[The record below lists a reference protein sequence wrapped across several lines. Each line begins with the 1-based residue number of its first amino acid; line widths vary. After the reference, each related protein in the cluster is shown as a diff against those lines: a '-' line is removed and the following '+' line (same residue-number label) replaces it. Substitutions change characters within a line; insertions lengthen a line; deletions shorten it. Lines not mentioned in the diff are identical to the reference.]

1 MKKQI
6 LFILLILFILAS
18 CSKEILREDELLQK
32 RNVLESAEPNLL
44 LSSVIQK
51 SSFTYMAQGGP
62 GTSIL
67 SVTAQYMQGNRSAG
81 DNIYEGFQK
90 PRTDLYNLTG
100 QIKLVQAAIDIVHE
114 KGLKNY
120 EGIFTIFKAAL
131 WATVTDIY
139 GDIYYT
145 EGLHGQDG
153 ILFPVFDEQKNIYP
167 ALIQDLK
174 NATQLLTEGTEPID
188 KVYDLY
194 YAGDK
199 SKWIKF
205 ANSLRLRLLMRAS
218 AKMTNAAAE
227 IAAVAALP
235 LMGDTPDN
243 ASIPYQG
250 GDRTYAW
257 PLGSLYMG
265 YTDNFL
271 LNRPSKT
278 LIDSLKALN
287 DERLKV
293 WVAPI
298 ERPWT
303 NTVDSILKNTWID
316 PSTGIKY
323 GKRTIV
329 QKGYSYDILWEFID
343 RSKPVIASVTKL
355 IQDSLTYHAGYPA
368 GSYIDVLA
376 ANGSYAFPDTKWN
389 YKISIFSRLLNE
401 NSHALLRA
409 SVLESSEVQFLLAES
424 AVKGYITG
432 NAEDY
437 YKKGVELS
445 LKRWGEPLPSGYFN
459 NAKAKFPATGTVNQ
473 KLAKIALQ
481 KWLSLFM
488 MGVESYSDMRR
499 TKLPAIDKNAY
510 LGTGGYQFPLRFR
523 YPQTEMNNN
532 AQNYQAAVA
541 KLDKGD
547 TEYSKMWLLQ

>member
-6 LFILLILFILAS
+6 SFILLILFILSS
-18 CSKEILREDELLQK
+18 CSNKTLREDELLQK
-32 RNVLESAEPNLL
+32 RNVIESAEPNLL

-51 SSFTYMAQGGP
+51 SSFTYTSQGGP
-62 GTSIL
+62 GTTIL
-67 SVTAQYMQGNRSAG
+67 AAATQYIQGNRSAG

-90 PRTDLYNLTG
+90 PRTDIYNLTG

-131 WATVTDIY
+131 WSTVTDLY

-145 EGLHGQDG
+145 EGLHGQEG
-153 ILFPVFDEQKNIYP
+153 ILFPKFDEQKDIYP

-188 KVYDLY
+188 KTYDLY
-194 YAGDK
+194 YGGDK
-199 SKWIKF
+199 TKWIKF
-205 ANSLRLRLLMRAS
+205 ANSMRLRMLMRVS
-218 AKMTNAAAE
+218 GKMTSAAGE

-235 LMGDTPDN
+235 LMSDTPDN

-257 PLGSLYMG
+257 PMGSLYMG

-298 ERPWT
+298 ERPWS
-303 NTVDSILKNTWID
+303 NTTDSVNKNTWID
-316 PSTGIKY
+316 PSTQIKY

-343 RSKPVIASVTKL
+343 RSKPVINSVAKL
-355 IQDSLTYHAGYPA
+355 IQDSLTYYAGYPA

-389 YKISIFSRLLNE
+389 YKVSTFSKLLNE
-401 NSHALLRA
+401 NAHTLLRA
-409 SVLESSEVQFLLAES
+409 SVMESSEVQFLLAEA
-424 AVKGYITG
+424 AVKGYITD
-432 NAEDY
+432 NAENL

-445 LKRWGEPLPSGYFN
+445 LKRWGETIPSTYFN
-459 NAKAKFPATGTVNQ
+459 NAKAKFPATGTSNQ

-488 MGVESYSDMRR
+488 MGAESFADLRR

-532 AQNYQAAVA
+532 AANYQAAVA

>member
-1 MKKQI
+1 M
-6 LFILLILFILAS
+6 LA
-18 CSKEILREDELLQK
+18 
-32 RNVLESAEPNLL
+32 
-44 LSSVIQK
+44 
-51 SSFTYMAQGGP
+51 
-62 GTSIL
+62 
-67 SVTAQYMQGNRSAG
+67 VTMQYMQGNRGAG

-90 PRTDLYNLTG
+90 PKSDLYSLTA

-114 KGLKNY
+114 KELKGY
-120 EGIFTIFKAAL
+120 EGIFTIFKSVL
-131 WATVTDIY
+131 WATVTDLY

-153 ILFPVFDEQKNIYP
+153 ILFPKFDEQKDIYP

-174 NATQLLTEGTEPID
+174 NATQLLSEGTEPID
-188 KVYDLY
+188 KTYDLY

-205 ANSLRLRLLMRAS
+205 ANSVRLRLLMRAS
-218 AKMTNAAAE
+218 GKLSNAATE

-235 LMGDTPDN
+235 LMSQITEN
-243 ASIPYQG
+243 ASILYQG

-257 PLGSLYMG
+257 PMGSLYMG

-278 LIDSLKALN
+278 LVDSLKALN

-303 NTVDSILKNTWID
+303 NSLDSITKNTWTD

-323 GKRTIV
+323 GKRTIS
-329 QKGYSYDILWEFID
+329 QKGYNYDILWEYID
-343 RSKPVIASVTKL
+343 RSKPVINSVVKL

-401 NSHALLRA
+401 NSNALLKA
-409 SVLESSEVQFLLAES
+409 SIMEASEVQFLLAEA

-432 NAEDY
+432 SAEDY

-445 LKRWGEPLPSGYFN
+445 LRRWGETIPANYFA
-459 NAKAKFPATGTVNQ
+459 NAKAKFPATGTTNQ

-481 KWLSLFM
+481 KWISLFM
-488 MGVESYSDMRR
+488 MGAESYADFRR

-523 YPQTEMNNN
+523 YPQTELNNN
-532 AQNYQAAVA
+532 AQNYQEAVA
-541 KLDKGD
+541 RLDKGD
-547 TEYSKMWLLQ
+547 TEFSKIWLVQ

>member
-6 LFILLILFILAS
+6 LFIFLILFILAS
-18 CSKEILREDELLQK
+18 CSNKALREDELLQK

-51 SSFTYMAQGGP
+51 SSFAYTAQGGP
-62 GTSIL
+62 GSTML
-67 SVTAQYMQGNRSAG
+67 AVTMQYMQGNRGAG
-81 DNIYEGFQK
+81 DNIYEGFTK
-90 PRTDLYNLTG
+90 PRSDLYNLTG

-114 KGLKNY
+114 NGLKNY
-120 EGIFTIFKAAL
+120 EGIFTIFKSVL
-131 WATVTDIY
+131 WATVTDLY

-145 EGLHGQDG
+145 EGLKGQEG
-153 ILFPVFDEQKNIYP
+153 ILFPKFDEQKNIYP

-174 NATQLLTEGTEPID
+174 KATQLLTEGTEPID
-188 KVYDLY
+188 KTYDLY
-194 YAGDK
+194 YGGDK
-199 SKWIKF
+199 TKWIKF
-205 ANSLRLRLLMRAS
+205 ANSMRLRLLMRAS
-218 AKMTNAAAE
+218 AKIATAGTE

-235 LMGDTPDN
+235 LMNDTPDN
-243 ASIPYQG
+243 ASILYQG

-257 PLGSLYMG
+257 PMGSLFMG

-271 LNRPSKT
+271 LNRPTKT

-303 NTVDSILKNTWID
+303 NSLDSINKNTFTD

-343 RSKPVIASVTKL
+343 RSKPVINSVVKL

-389 YKISIFSRLLNE
+389 YKISIFSKLLNE
-401 NSHALLRA
+401 NSNPLLRA
-409 SVLESSEVQFLLAES
+409 AIMEASEVQFLLAEA

-432 NAEDY
+432 NAENY

-445 LKRWGEPLPSGYFN
+445 LKRWGETLPSNYFN
-459 NAKAKFPATGTVNQ
+459 NAKARFPATGTANE

-481 KWLSLFM
+481 KWISLFM
-488 MGVESYSDMRR
+488 MGAESYADFRR

-523 YPQTEMNNN
+523 YPQTELNNN
-532 AQNYQAAVA
+532 ALNYQEAVA
-541 KLDKGD
+541 RLDKGD
-547 TEYSKMWLLQ
+547 TEFSKMWLIQ

>member
-1 MKKQI
+1 M
-6 LFILLILFILAS
+6 
-18 CSKEILREDELLQK
+18 R
-32 RNVLESAEPNLL
+32 V
-44 LSSVIQK
+44 SS
-51 SSFTYMAQGGP
+51 
-62 GTSIL
+62 
-67 SVTAQYMQGNRSAG
+67 
-81 DNIYEGFQK
+81 
-90 PRTDLYNLTG
+90 
-100 QIKLVQAAIDIVHE
+100 
-114 KGLKNY
+114 
-120 EGIFTIFKAAL
+120 
-131 WATVTDIY
+131 
-139 GDIYYT
+139 
-145 EGLHGQDG
+145 
-153 ILFPVFDEQKNIYP
+153 
-167 ALIQDLK
+167 
-174 NATQLLTEGTEPID
+174 
-188 KVYDLY
+188 
-194 YAGDK
+194 
-199 SKWIKF
+199 
-205 ANSLRLRLLMRAS
+205 
-218 AKMTNAAAE
+218 KMTTAPAE

-243 ASIPYQG
+243 ASIAYQG

-257 PLGSLYMG
+257 PMGSLYMG

-303 NTVDSILKNTWID
+303 NKVDSIQINTYTD
-316 PSTGIKY
+316 PSTQIKY

-329 QKGYSYDILWEFID
+329 QKGYSYDILWEYID

-389 YKISIFSRLLNE
+389 YKISIFSKLLNE
-401 NSHALLRA
+401 NANTLLRA
-409 SVLESSEVQFLLAES
+409 AVLQADEVQFLLAEAS
-424 AVKGYITG
+424 VKGYITG
-432 NAEDY
+432 SAENY
-437 YKKGVELS
+437 YKKGVELA
-445 LKRWGEPLPSGYFN
+445 LKRWGEPLPANYFN
-459 NAKAKFPATGTVNQ
+459 NAKAKFPATGTNEQ

-481 KWLSLFM
+481 KWLGLFL
-488 MGVESYSDMRR
+488 MGAESYADFRR

-532 AQNYQAAVA
+532 AANYQAAVA